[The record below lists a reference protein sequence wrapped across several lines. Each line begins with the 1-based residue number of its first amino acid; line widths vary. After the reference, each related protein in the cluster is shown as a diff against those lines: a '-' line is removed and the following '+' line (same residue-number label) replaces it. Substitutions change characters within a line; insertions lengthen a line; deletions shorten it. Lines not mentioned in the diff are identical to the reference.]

1 MTMNTH
7 RSLARVPITPYA
19 LPSSEC
25 LAYNKITWPLSADRA
40 VLLIHDMQ
48 NYWIDLYED
57 KATIV
62 NPVMRLLKLFRE
74 ARLPVVYCRGE
85 RAQTR
90 FERGLGLT
98 VWGDGLNAE
107 HVTEHDCAI
116 ADAVAPDAE
125 SYVIEKSR
133 HSAFFKT
140 PLEELLRKMNR
151 DQVVVCGVFAHHGV
165 MVSTIDGYM
174 RNFQMTLVADAL
186 GDYSEDEHRF
196 ALKYVAQMCGSI
208 STVEEINSV
217 LFSKAA

>member
-25 LAYNKITWPLSADRA
+25 LAYNKITWPLAADRA
-40 VLLIHDMQ
+40 VLLVHDMQ
-48 NYWIDLYED
+48 NYWIDLFED
-57 KATIV
+57 KAAII
-62 NPVMRLLKLFRE
+62 NPVARLLKQFRT

-98 VWGDGLNAE
+98 VWGDGLNAT
-107 HVTEHDCAI
+107 HVTELDCAI
-116 ADAVAPDAE
+116 ADAVAP
-125 SYVIEKSR
+125 
-133 HSAFFKT
+133 
-140 PLEELLRKMNR
+140 
-151 DQVVVCGVFAHHGV
+151 VFAHHGV

-208 STVEEINSV
+208 STVDGIEQA
-217 LFSKAA
+217 LFATTA